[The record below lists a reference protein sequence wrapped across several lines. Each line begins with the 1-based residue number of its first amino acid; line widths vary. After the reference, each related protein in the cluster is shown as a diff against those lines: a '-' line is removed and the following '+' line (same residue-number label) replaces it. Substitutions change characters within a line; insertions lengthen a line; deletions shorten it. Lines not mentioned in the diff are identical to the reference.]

1 MGSRD
6 IHQAAPLVR
15 SVLLTGPSDSGKDM
29 LVHAICSELGAVL
42 FDLTPANIAGKYPGK
57 AGLTML
63 VHLINK
69 VKNHVQLYILQ
80 FLQIL
85 YLERWEDWCSQLFC
99 TWTQRKSRL

>member
-1 MGSRD
+1 MYKQYGSIGSRD

-15 SVLLTGPSDSGKDM
+15 SVLLTGPSGSGKDM

-69 VKNHVQLYILQ
+69 VK
-80 FLQIL
+80 
-85 YLERWEDWCSQLFC
+85 
-99 TWTQRKSRL
+99 KSRATI